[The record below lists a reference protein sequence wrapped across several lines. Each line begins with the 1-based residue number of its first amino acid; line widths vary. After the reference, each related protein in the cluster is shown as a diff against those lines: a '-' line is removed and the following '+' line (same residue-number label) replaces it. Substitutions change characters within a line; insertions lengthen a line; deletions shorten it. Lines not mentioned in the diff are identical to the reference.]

1 MKFSEV
7 TSLARVIIVGGG
19 PAGIMAAL
27 SAAKNNEVILIEK
40 NKEIGMKL
48 RLTGGGRCNIT
59 NNRDIEEFFDKIV
72 NNNKFLYSALYTFS
86 NYSLLEYLSGKGLE
100 YKVELDEK
108 VYTKSDKADE
118 VIDLLKNDLR
128 NNDVNIKYNTTITDL
143 IIEDNVIKGVIT
155 SYGEKILGDKIIIT
169 TGGKSFPNTGSDGTM
184 YSVLEK
190 YGHTITPI
198 YAALIPLV
206 IKEEFVKKLQG
217 VSMKDVVVSAKIKK
231 KKIEKSGDM
240 LFTHFGISGPAVLK
254 LSSYVN
260 KALTEGEVEITLDF
274 LKDKSKEEISKIMR
288 SNTNKTIFNNLKG
301 VLPQNFLK
309 VVFEI
314 LGLSEIK
321 ASDLKKEDEYKVIEY
336 MKEMKLTARETLTI
350 KAAQVTSGGVK
361 VKEIN
366 ASTMESKLIKNL
378 YFAGEVIDVDAE
390 TGGYNLQI
398 AFSTGYLAGMDY

>member
-1 MKFSEV
+1 M
-7 TSLARVIIVGGG
+7 ARVIIVGGG

-86 NYSLLEYLSGKGLE
+86 NYSLLEYLSGNGLE

-288 SNTNKTIFNNLKG
+288 SNTNKTVFNNLKG

>member
-1 MKFSEV
+1 M
-7 TSLARVIIVGGG
+7 ARVIIVGGG

-86 NYSLLEYLSGKGLE
+86 NYSLLEYLSSKGFE

-231 KKIEKSGDM
+231 KKIEKRGDM

-288 SNTNKTIFNNLKG
+288 SNTNKTVFNNLKG

>member
-1 MKFSEV
+1 M
-7 TSLARVIIVGGG
+7 ARVIIVGGG

-86 NYSLLEYLSGKGLE
+86 NYSLLEYLSSKGLE

-118 VIDLLKNDLR
+118 VIDLLKDDLR

-288 SNTNKTIFNNLKG
+288 SNTNKTVFNNLKG